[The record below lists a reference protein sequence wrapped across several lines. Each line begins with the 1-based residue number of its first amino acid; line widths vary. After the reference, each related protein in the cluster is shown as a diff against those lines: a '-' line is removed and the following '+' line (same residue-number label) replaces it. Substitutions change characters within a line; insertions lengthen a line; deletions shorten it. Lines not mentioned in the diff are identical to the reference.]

1 MFSRFRAFSGNFVCS
16 KCNQDCASPTRDKL
30 KIPNNKKFEILNNFK
45 KFERKRILRALSPN
59 SSNYNLNVKI

>member
-45 KFERKRILRALSPN
+45 TF
-59 SSNYNLNVKI
+59 